1 MGVGQVISD
10 TFGIVKARFA
20 QLLALW
26 AIYFGITMALTFVFV
41 IGLGVVGVA
50 SSAAMTES
58 NLLAVGGGA
67 FIAIVLFYIGY
78 LVVAMAQYASMI
90 LIASPAER
98 TTVGSALS
106 AGWRASPAL
115 LLLMVVLILAYLAG
129 ALVLGLVGRAL
140 GDIGG
145 GLLALLL
152 IPVLIWIGSRLA
164 PLFAVA
170 AVDGVRNPITA
181 IGRAWDLTRGHAL
194 TIFLASLVLVVI
206 FVVICGI
213 ALLPSIGLLRTMADP
228 ATAASAAE
236 VAGPAVGG
244 FLLLMLGFLVVSV
257 VLNMA
262 YCAFMAVVH
271 GTLTTAAGEGT
282 AEAFA

>member
-26 AIYFGITMALTFVFV
+26 AIYFGITIALSFVLV

-50 SSAAMTES
+50 GLATMTES
-58 NLLAVGGGA
+58 NPLAAGGGA
-67 FIAIVLFYIGY
+67 FVVIALFYIGY
-78 LVVAMAQYASMI
+78 LLVAVAQYASMI
-90 LIASPAER
+90 LMASPAER
-98 TTVGSALS
+98 TTVGAALS
-106 AGWRASPAL
+106 AGWRAAPAL
-115 LLLMVVLILAYLAG
+115 LLLMVVLIVAYFVA
-129 ALVLGLVGRAL
+129 ALVLGLAGRAV
-140 GDIGG
+140 GDLGG
-145 GLLALLL
+145 GVLALLL
-152 IPVLIWIGSRLA
+152 IPVLIWIGCRLA
-164 PLFAVA
+164 PMLAVVS
-170 AVDGVRNPITA
+170 VDGVRNPFAA
-181 IGRAWDLTRGHAL
+181 IGRAWHLTRGHAL

-228 ATAASAAE
+228 ATATGAD
-236 VAGPAVGG
+236 VVGPAVSG

-257 VLNMA
+257 VVNMV
-262 YCAFMAVVH
+262 YCGFIAVVH
-271 GTLTTAAGEGT
+271 GTLTGAGGEKA

>member
-1 MGVGQVISD
+1 MGVGQIISD

-26 AIYFGITMALTFVFV
+26 AIYFGITIALSFVLF
-41 IGLGVVGVA
+41 IGLGVIGA
-50 SSAAMTES
+50 AGSAALSES

-67 FIAIVLFYIGY
+67 FVVIALFYIGY
-78 LVVAMAQYASMI
+78 LVVAVAQYASMI

-98 TTVGSALS
+98 TTVGAALS
-106 AGWRASPAL
+106 AGWRAAPAL

-129 ALVLGLVGRAL
+129 GVVFGLVGRVL

-145 GLLALLL
+145 GVLALLL
-152 IPVLIWIGSRLA
+152 IPVLIWIGCRLA
-164 PLFAVA
+164 PLFAVE

-194 TIFLASLVLVVI
+194 TIFLASLVLLVI

-213 ALLPSIGLLRTMADP
+213 ALLPSIGLLRSMADP
-228 ATAASAAE
+228 EALVGAEAAGAA
-236 VAGPAVGG
+236 VSG

-257 VLNMA
+257 VVNMV
-262 YCAFMAVVH
+262 YCAFIAVVH
-271 GTLTTAAGEGT
+271 GTLTGAGGEKA